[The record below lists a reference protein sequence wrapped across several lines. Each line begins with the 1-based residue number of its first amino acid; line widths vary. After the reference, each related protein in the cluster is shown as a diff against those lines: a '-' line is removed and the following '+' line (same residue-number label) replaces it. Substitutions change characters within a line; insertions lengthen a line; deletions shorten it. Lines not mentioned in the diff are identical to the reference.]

1 MRQACY
7 DRPMA
12 AIQVKNVP
20 DDLHEALRARARAE
34 GKTVGEV
41 ILEAI
46 RRDLRTQE
54 MRAWIDRVRE
64 VTKDLPKLSRQQVD
78 AIIADSRSDRRW
90 DDDR

>member
-1 MRQACY
+1 V
-7 DRPMA
+7 A

-46 RRDLRTQE
+46 RRDLRKQE
-54 MRAWIDRVRE
+54 MRTWIDRVQE
-64 VTKDLPKLSRQQVD
+64 VTSDLPKLSRQQVD

-90 DDDR
+90 EDDR